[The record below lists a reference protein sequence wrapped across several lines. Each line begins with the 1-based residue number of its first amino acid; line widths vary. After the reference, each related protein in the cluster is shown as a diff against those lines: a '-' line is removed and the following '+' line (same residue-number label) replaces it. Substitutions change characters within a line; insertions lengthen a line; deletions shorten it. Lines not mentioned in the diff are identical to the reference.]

1 MSSTE
6 LSFDLEKVIQ
16 PPNAAIPIYAHVK
29 VINGELKSTM
39 AFTRYEDFLDQ
50 QIINKIVMPNRQM
63 KEVANNYID
72 TDLSEFMDNLFIQ
85 FNHAMYENFYYFRP
99 LQAGSIML
107 STWYEK
113 NKDKPP
119 HKVSEFI
126 YNFSLE
132 CSKLNWRIS
141 LKEQPKAF

>member
-16 PPNAAIPIYAHVK
+16 PPNAAIPIYAHIK
-29 VINGELKSTM
+29 VVNGELKSTM
-39 AFTRYEDFLDQ
+39 ALTRYEDFLDQ
-50 QIINKIVMPNRQM
+50 KILKKVVMTNDQL

-72 TDLSEFMDNLFIQ
+72 TDLHAFMDNLFIQ
-85 FNHAMYENFYYFRP
+85 LNLAMYENYYYFRA
-99 LQAGSIML
+99 LQAGSIKL
-107 STWYEK
+107 AAWYEK

-141 LKEQPKAF
+141 LKEQPKSH